1 MSKNKAV
8 FATPEHPNSD
18 IQLSNPF
25 AESFEQYIVYNA
37 MAWQTRALVEIEP
50 TLDPREFQIIEAL
63 FNASRPAMA
72 YADKMF
78 HDRVE
83 RFASERY
90 FVQAGSG
97 KGQHLI
103 LCGAGPS
110 LTEHADEWCKQGD
123 QIWGCNSAVTWLH
136 DNGHKPT
143 HAFTVDQTPHMYL
156 EWEKAPRDIEYLV
169 ATTIHPHLADLLIN
183 EGRKFRYFNN
193 FVGVKKPPVQ
203 CADVNGNEQVMHYEE
218 WLYALLFPATI
229 QAGAGLNAVTRA
241 LDVAAYMDFDKITV
255 LGADCSIRTKGKP
268 RKSWKLGS
276 PPFKKW
282 LTSNTVMHADGGN
295 ALASEATAAVMM
307 ATIDN
312 RFWMTKPDMVISA
325 VWLMKMARASGG
337 KIKIIG
343 DVFPNLLATK
353 DEAFLARLPGLADST
368 GKRIVIPYP

>member
-50 TLDPREFQIIEAL
+50 TLDPREFQIIEAS
-63 FNASRPAMA
+63 FNASRPSMA
-72 YADKMF
+72 YADKAF

-83 RFASERY
+83 KFASERY
-90 FVQAGSG
+90 FVQQGSG

-110 LTEHADEWCKQGD
+110 LTEHAEEWCKQGD

-183 EGRKFRYFNN
+183 EGRRFRYFNN

-203 CADVNGNEQVMHYEE
+203 WADASGNQQVMHYEE
-218 WLYALLFPATI
+218 WLYALLFPGTV
-229 QAGAGLNAVTRA
+229 QSGSGLNTVTRA
-241 LDVAAYMDFDKITV
+241 LDVATYMGFDKITV
-255 LGADCSIRTKGKP
+255 LGADCSIRANGEP
-268 RKSWKLGS
+268 RKSWAVGS
-276 PPFKKW
+276 PPYLKW
-282 LTSNTVMHADGGN
+282 LKKNTVMHADGGH
-295 ALASEATAAVMM
+295 ALASEATAMVMT
-307 ATIDN
+307 ATIDG
-312 RFWMTKPDMVISA
+312 RFWLSKPDLVISA
-325 VWLMKMARASGG
+325 QWLMRMARASEG
-337 KIKIIG
+337 KIELIG
-343 DVFPNLLATK
+343 DTLPNAIAGK
-353 DEAFLARLPGLADST
+353 DEAWLSRLTNLRNAD
-368 GKRIVIPYP
+368 GKVMPIPF